1 MVEVTARIC
10 QRLGLPRSSGQIFGL
25 LYLSPAALSLDEIAE
40 ALGLSKA
47 SASTGTRQLLGW
59 HAIRQVWKP
68 GDRKDYYEV
77 QADLAELLRANYLG
91 FFRPKLD
98 ASKRKVA
105 TLLELL
111 DSDLASGDLTKEDHA
126 LCKQRLES
134 LGNFLTPGF
143 RLGLDATPCRY
154 TYCNCTVPQQRG
166 MVTPKEAPCSP
177 VA

>member
-25 LYLSPAALSLDEIAE
+25 LYLSPSALSLDEIAE

-47 SASTGTRQLLGW
+47 SASTGARQLLGW

-111 DSDLASGDLTKEDHA
+111 DADLAAGDLTPEDHA

-134 LGNFLTPGF
+134 LGKLQARIQ
-143 RLGLDATPCRY
+143 RLLPLAE
-154 TYCNCTVPQQRG
+154 
-166 MVTPKEAPCSP
+166 KLL
-177 VA
+177 

>member
-1 MVEVTARIC
+1 MSSVDNQSSQLSRTRLEMVEVTARIC

-25 LYLSPAALSLDEIAE
+25 LYLSPSALSLDEIAE

-47 SASTGTRQLLGW
+47 SVSTGTRQLLGW

-77 QADLAELLRANYLG
+77 QADLSELLRANYLG

-105 TLLELL
+105 NLLELL
-111 DSDLASGDLTKEDHA
+111 DSDLAAGDLTQEDHA

-134 LGNFLTPGF
+134 LGKLQGRIQ
-143 RLGLDATPCRY
+143 RLLPLAE
-154 TYCNCTVPQQRG
+154 
-166 MVTPKEAPCSP
+166 KLL
-177 VA
+177 